1 MEVRAISAA
10 ALIATSE
17 GRVPVGARVIVRAA
31 DAVGGVEYALP
42 CTVAWVHT
50 GTPHTMALVVDG
62 VPARKIFSSPEEIHV
77 RGTLMMGHHERLVG

>member
-17 GRVPVGARVIVRAA
+17 GRVPVGARVIVRAT

-42 CTVAWVHT
+42 CTVAWVHP

-62 VPARKIFSSPEEIHV
+62 VPTRNAFTWPQDVHV
-77 RGTLMMGHHERLVG
+77 ANTLMMGHHERLVG